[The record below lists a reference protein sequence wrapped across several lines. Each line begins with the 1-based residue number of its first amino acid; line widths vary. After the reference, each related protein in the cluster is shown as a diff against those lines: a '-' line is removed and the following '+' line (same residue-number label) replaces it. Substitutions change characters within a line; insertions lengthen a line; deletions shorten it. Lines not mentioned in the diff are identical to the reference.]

1 MFRHFK
7 TESRLKTMGVVG
19 IAALRR
25 QRPEVRILLGAPF
38 STAPNYS
45 VFGYVFGYRT
55 HPPQNLRLLKA
66 GIATALPIAKL
77 TRSTAA
83 FQCADTCQK
92 PRFPACFTHKKLEQC
107 GNMGYQFTRRSTL
120 YLKEVNMNNQAQK
133 RRSRDAVWPLRNAE
147 GLTFAEAKRRK
158 GLENARSIYTKA

>member
-1 MFRHFK
+1 MFRHFE

-19 IAALRR
+19 VAALRR

-55 HPPQNLRLLKA
+55 HPPQKLRLLKA

-83 FQCADTCQK
+83 FQCADTCKK
-92 PRFPACFTHKKLEQC
+92 PRFSLSFQHKKLEQYR
-107 GNMGYQFTRRSTL
+107 NMGYQLSQRRI
-120 YLKEVNMNNQAQK
+120 
-133 RRSRDAVWPLRNAE
+133 
-147 GLTFAEAKRRK
+147 GK
-158 GLENARSIYTKA
+158 GK